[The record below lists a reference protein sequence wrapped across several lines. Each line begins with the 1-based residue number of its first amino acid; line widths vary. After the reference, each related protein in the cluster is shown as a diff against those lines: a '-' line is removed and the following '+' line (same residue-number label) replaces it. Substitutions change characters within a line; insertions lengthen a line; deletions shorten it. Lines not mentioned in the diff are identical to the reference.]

1 MSGKARVL
9 RALLIVVLAATIH
22 GAKAQDFLSLAQQL
36 CQTANQEWVCHA
48 LQLPGEVE
56 ALMGSFHGEMALFG
70 RNLLDS
76 WLRDAMA
83 TLGAQIDSQ
92 QFQEIVD
99 RVSGVIGQG
108 PNQLREAIEQ
118 AVSELRLSSLL
129 APRSPEHS
137 PDWWGEQAEL
147 TNPNLMVAGELA
159 RGRQERALVVQT
171 EAAAVQEANLQLAR
185 EVQEATAAREAVARV
200 TLPQAGSAAQLES
213 RARTAT
219 STRAA
224 IIHLTEGLAELMR
237 QEAVFS
243 GTIIEHLRVL
253 SQQQVKTTWQLQL
266 AVNALT
272 EQLSAEAQQRQAAL
286 QQRIRTAYSEGEQFA
301 QTFQAVGERL
311 TPVMGPGNR
320 LNELR
325 WSSLQQMGW

>member
-1 MSGKARVL
+1 MILRVL
-9 RALLIVVLAATIH
+9 FVLTLLSGGA
-22 GAKAQDFLSLAQQL
+22 AKAQQVDFLNLARQL

-48 LQLPGEVE
+48 LQLPGQVE
-56 ALMGSFHGEMALFG
+56 GLMGSFHGDMANFG
-70 RNLLDS
+70 RQLLNS
-76 WLRDAMA
+76 WLRDAVG
-83 TLGAQIDSQ
+83 TLGARIDSQ
-92 QFQEIVD
+92 QLAAVVD
-99 RVSGVIGQG
+99 QLSLAITQG
-108 PNQLREAIEQ
+108 PAQLRQAIEQ
-118 AVSELRLSSLL
+118 AVGDLRLSNLL
-129 APRSPEHS
+129 APRSPQHS

-147 TNPNLMVAGELA
+147 VNPNLAIAGEVI
-159 RGRQERALVVQT
+159 RRRQEQAVIVQT

-200 TLPQAGSAAQLES
+200 TLPQAGAAAQLES

-224 IIHLTEGLAELMR
+224 IVHLTEGIAELMR

-272 EQLSAEAQQRQAAL
+272 EELSAEAQRNQAAM
-286 QQRIRTAYSEGEQFA
+286 QQRIRTAYSEGERLG
-301 QTFQAVGERL
+301 QTFRSVGQQL
-311 TPVMGPGNR
+311 APVMRPNNR
-320 LNELR
+320 LDELR
-325 WSSLQQMGW
+325 WSGLESMGW